1 MAKTRLT
8 VEYDFDFCLIGI
20 VCPEKD
26 FRLCWMLNNQLDLKL
41 AKTEDHTSAAGKHSL
56 FSYADEH
63 LMREYYLVVNKADT
77 GKLLLEEHQHIG
89 YFLLVKG
96 EMDDEEKKYFAEQ
109 IKKINTVSAAY
120 IIDAETLKSKQN
132 LIF

>member
-1 MAKTRLT
+1 MSKTKLN

-20 VCPEKD
+20 VCSEKD
-26 FRLCWMLNNQLDLKL
+26 FRLCWMLNNQFGLKL
-41 AKTEDHTSAAGKHSL
+41 AKMENHTSGVGMHSL
-56 FSYADEH
+56 FSFADEH
-63 LMREYYLVVNKADT
+63 LMREYHLIVNKADT
-77 GKLLLEEHQHIG
+77 GKLLLEEHQHTDH
-89 YFLLVKG
+89 FLLMKG

-120 IIDAETLKSKQN
+120 IIDVETLKSKQN